1 VEQDA
6 ERRSVSSA
14 VGVGY
19 TVSSGYDEYVRGDG
33 TLRAESDA
41 LWRHLQSIGLPALRE
56 HQAAAEREIRAMG
69 VTFGVDGQDSPT
81 ERSWPLDLIPRI
93 VVASEWKR
101 IEAGLIQR
109 LEALNCFI
117 DDCYHEQRA
126 VRDGVVPAELVL
138 NSPNFRP
145 ECVGARPL
153 GAIWA
158 HICGSD
164 LVRDADGTIYVLE
177 DNLRVPSGVSYM
189 IENRMV
195 AKRIFPELFRSY
207 SVEPVDPYLTHLGA
221 LLSSVSPPVEEPT
234 VVVLT
239 PGTYNAAYFEHA
251 FLAQQ
256 LGVELVTGDDLVV
269 LDDDTVAMKTIDGL
283 RRVDVVYRRVDDLYL
298 DPEVFR
304 RDSKVGVPGL
314 IRAWRSGRVAIV
326 NAPGAGVADDK
337 AVYAFVPDLIRLFLD
352 EEPILANVPTFRCGD
367 PEEREYV
374 MAHLSE
380 LVVKPA
386 NESGGYGI
394 VIGGRA
400 GPDALELVK
409 RRIDSFPA
417 GWVAQPTLALSTVP
431 TLCDGSLAPRH
442 VDLRPFVLL
451 GPGGSYVTKGG
462 LTRVALQRDSLIVN
476 SSQGGGSKD
485 TWVVDAATIAG
496 AAASFVPLGSR
507 PSVPVASE
515 QSRTDGRRPTPAMA
529 TRQSAIPQGAGRAEM
544 AQ

>member
-1 VEQDA
+1 MSSNQAGWGSGAGMCFTVGRRVKVVNAPYYLPAPDVLRRGAAQPRSSFHRAETASKLPGPTKPVYLIRGQRAVEQDA

-221 LLSSVSPPVEEPT
+221 LLSSVSPPVEQPT
-234 VVVLT
+234 VVVLP
-239 PGTYNAAYFEHA
+239 PGTYNAAYF
-251 FLAQQ
+251 
-256 LGVELVTGDDLVV
+256 
-269 LDDDTVAMKTIDGL
+269 
-283 RRVDVVYRRVDDLYL
+283 
-298 DPEVFR
+298 
-304 RDSKVGVPGL
+304 
-314 IRAWRSGRVAIV
+314 
-326 NAPGAGVADDK
+326 
-337 AVYAFVPDLIRLFLD
+337 
-352 EEPILANVPTFRCGD
+352 
-367 PEEREYV
+367 
-374 MAHLSE
+374 
-380 LVVKPA
+380 
-386 NESGGYGI
+386 
-394 VIGGRA
+394 
-400 GPDALELVK
+400 
-409 RRIDSFPA
+409 
-417 GWVAQPTLALSTVP
+417 
-431 TLCDGSLAPRH
+431 
-442 VDLRPFVLL
+442 
-451 GPGGSYVTKGG
+451 
-462 LTRVALQRDSLIVN
+462 
-476 SSQGGGSKD
+476 
-485 TWVVDAATIAG
+485 
-496 AAASFVPLGSR
+496 
-507 PSVPVASE
+507 
-515 QSRTDGRRPTPAMA
+515 
-529 TRQSAIPQGAGRAEM
+529 
-544 AQ
+544 

>member
-1 VEQDA
+1 MTTTVGQDY
-6 ERRSVSSA
+6 VL
-14 VGVGY
+14 GG
-19 TVSSGYDEYVRGDG
+19 GYDEYVRRDG
-33 TLRAESDA
+33 TLRPEIDP
-41 LWRHLQSIGLPALRE
+41 LWRHLRAIGLPALRE
-56 HQAAAEREIRAMG
+56 HQEAAEREIRAIG
-69 VTFGVDGQDSPT
+69 VTFGVDGRETPT
-81 ERSWPLDLIPRI
+81 ARSWPLDLLPRI
-93 VVASEWKR
+93 VVASEWKW

-109 LEALNCFI
+109 LQALNCFI

-126 VRDGVVPAELVL
+126 VRAGVVPAELVL

-145 ECVGARPL
+145 ECVGARPV
-153 GAIWA
+153 GAVWA

-195 AKRIFPELFRSY
+195 AKRIFPELFSSY
-207 SVEPVDPYLTHLGA
+207 SIEPVDPYLSHLGA
-221 LLSSVSPPVEEPT
+221 LLSSVSAPVDQPT

-239 PGTYNAAYFEHA
+239 PGTYNAGYFEHA

-283 RRVDVVYRRVDDLYL
+283 QRVDVVYRRVDDLHL

-314 IRAWRSGRVAIV
+314 VRAWRAGRVAIV

-337 AVYAFVPDLIRLFLD
+337 AVYAFVPELIRLFLD
-352 EEPILANVPTFRCGD
+352 EEPILHNVPTYRCGD
-367 PEEREYV
+367 PDERRFVLE
-374 MAHLSE
+374 HLEE

-400 GPDALELVK
+400 GPGALELVQ
-409 RRIDSFPA
+409 RRIESHPA
-417 GWVAQPTLALSTVP
+417 GWVAQPTLALSMVP
-431 TLCDGSLAPRH
+431 TLCAGELAPRH

-462 LTRVALQRDSLIVN
+462 LTRVAREEGSLIVN

-485 TWVVDAATIAG
+485 TWVVDAATIPG
-496 AAASFVPLGSR
+496 AEPAFVSLGAPTGAPVERAAPAKPTFALGH
-507 PSVPVASE
+507 AL
-515 QSRTDGRRPTPAMA
+515 
-529 TRQSAIPQGAGRAEM
+529 
-544 AQ
+544 